1 MRIIFVSF
9 TDANETREMYL
20 KSDNVKIMIGIE
32 TEDITNEL
40 FNTFNKRYQ
49 EGLETK
55 LRGSSFTFE
64 RIDSLE
70 YHFHKISLNRGSSYI
85 KSPEW
90 IKNKGVTI
98 NPKKLKII
106 NVFNTQ

>member
-9 TDANETREMYL
+9 TDANEAREMYL

-55 LRGSSFTFE
+55 IE
-64 RIDSLE
+64 RINSLE
-70 YHFHKISLNRGSSYI
+70 YHFHKIS
-85 KSPEW
+85 
-90 IKNKGVTI
+90 
-98 NPKKLKII
+98 
-106 NVFNTQ
+106 